1 MIAMELH
8 GAHVGSKVTL
18 TWTKRKAAQEATPK
32 KPVVI
37 KVSKVTHWRNGDVSL
52 GEGAG
57 YYNPPR
63 RYPPDAQVIKI
74 EMPTTEVIV
83 PS

>member
-1 MIAMELH
+1 MIAMELN
-8 GAHVGSKVTL
+8 GAHVGSRVTL
-18 TWTKRKAAQEATPK
+18 TWKKQKTGHEATPK
-32 KPVVI
+32 KPVVL

-57 YYNPPR
+57 YYNPPK
-63 RYPPDAQVIKI
+63 RYPFNAEILKI

-83 PS
+83 PN